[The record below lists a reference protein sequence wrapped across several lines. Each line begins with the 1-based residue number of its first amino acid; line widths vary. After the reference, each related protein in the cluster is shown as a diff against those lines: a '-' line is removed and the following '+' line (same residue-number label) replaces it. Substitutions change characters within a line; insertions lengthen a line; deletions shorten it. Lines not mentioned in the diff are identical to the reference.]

1 MMGVVVAV
9 LIVVVFHLVIALFL
23 SDRSQREIL
32 DAIRRQ
38 DDRLRK
44 RAERQVG
51 EDDEDMIG
59 HLVADLRDG
68 ETFLPQDT
76 ADGLAEELRRR
87 HPNAR
92 LPEEL

>member
-1 MMGVVVAV
+1 MQGIVIAV
-9 LIVVVFHLVIALFL
+9 LIVVVLQLVVTLYIA
-23 SDRSQREIL
+23 DRAQREIL

-51 EDDEDMIG
+51 EDDEEFIG
-59 HLVADLRDG
+59 QLVEDLRDG
-68 ETFLPQDT
+68 QTGLSQGT
-76 ADGLAEELRRR
+76 ADRVAQTLLDR
-87 HPNAR
+87 HPDAK